1 MKKKV
6 CSNNCCYFSI
16 HFVSS
21 GATEALRCCVVQS
34 SVKHNAIPFTVHC
47 WSIGHCTFPY
57 DIFVGVVIHSCYKI
71 WINGRLMLK
80 ALQLVRSIAIL
91 AIWSH
96 LVNCCTRVKLLQ
108 YNTMDFFVAL
118 QRWSNWS
125 LSWDFNECIFN
136 FHSFFVI
143 ILSLRKRFKYCYHN
157 LSLSLDCCSML
168 EQFVR
173 HYNLIESRLRII
185 V

>member
-1 MKKKV
+1 MKKKA

-21 GATEALRCCVVQS
+21 GATLALRCCVVQN
-34 SVKHNAIPFTVHC
+34 SVKHNGIPFTVHC

-57 DIFVGVVIHSCYKI
+57 DIFVVVVVIHSCYKI

-96 LVNCCTRVKLLQ
+96 LVNCCIRVKLLQ
-108 YNTMDFFVAL
+108 NTMDFLLHYKDVLIGVCLKILTSAFSIFTAF
-118 QRWSNWS
+118 SS
-125 LSWDFNECIFN
+125 LFC
-136 FHSFFVI
+136 H
-143 ILSLRKRFKYCYHN
+143 
-157 LSLSLDCCSML
+157 
-168 EQFVR
+168 
-173 HYNLIESRLRII
+173 
-185 V
+185 